1 MYGIGFAFVLP
12 IISAFCL
19 IYAFGYTATG
29 LVLARLIPQL
39 RERYGLVRW
48 LLPLVLMA
56 SAWMLFWVDPEWFIG
71 ITIGLAPL
79 GGIGLILTRK
89 MVPNW
94 RPHEA
99 DVLDEVLIQSTNTS
113 KHS

>member
-1 MYGIGFAFVLP
+1 MALCAG
-12 IISAFCL
+12 CC
-19 IYAFGYTATG
+19 
-29 LVLARLIPQL
+29 
-39 RERYGLVRW
+39 RW
-48 LLPLVLMA
+48 RCSPL
-56 SAWMLFWVDPEWFIG
+56 WMLFWVDPEWFIG

-94 RPHEA
+94 RPREA
-99 DVLDEVLIQSTNTS
+99 DVLDEVLIQSTTTS